1 MNALPRHRGTRTQS
15 ETFDQLQTRHAFQD
29 EQDGLFIDRL
39 RSDLRVATLARL
51 KVKFE
56 ARDLLPEHFVVE
68 GRKPLLD
75 LFHIDERV
83 HPAMVPNG
91 GLELQIVGN
100 S

>member
-1 MNALPRHRGTRTQS
+1 MNALPRHRRTRTQS
-15 ETFDQLQTRHAFQD
+15 EAFDQLQTRHALKD

-39 RSDLRVATLARL
+39 RSDLRVATRARL
-51 KVKFE
+51 KIKLE
-56 ARDLLPEHFVVE
+56 ARGLLPKHFVIE

-83 HPAMVPNG
+83 HPPIVPDGN
-91 GLELQIVGN
+91 LELQIVGN